1 MLDSYHVAMK
11 APHRPLFTFG
21 YEGLSIE
28 SFIARLKEVG
38 ISVVVDVRQLPLSR
52 KKGFSKT
59 AFAEALNRHSIEY
72 MHVPALGCPK
82 PVRDAFRKNP
92 NWEDYTRGFLA
103 HLRKQK
109 NAVAEVTSVSR
120 TSTAC
125 LVCFESDFN
134 YCHRSMV
141 AAAIRTAGGPP
152 IVHLTAKT
160 GFAEVPERAAA

>member
-1 MLDSYHVAMK
+1 MK
-11 APHRPLFTFG
+11 APQRPLFTFG

-28 SFIARLKEVG
+28 CFVARLKEAGVDV
-38 ISVVVDVRQLPLSR
+38 IVDVRELPLSR

-59 AFAEALNRHSIEY
+59 AFAETLSRHGIEY
-72 MHVPALGCPK
+72 LHVPALGCPK
-82 PVRDAFRKNP
+82 PVRNAYRNDQ
-92 NWEDYTRGFLA
+92 NWEAYTRGFLA

-109 NAVAEVTSVSR
+109 DAIAEVTSVSR
-120 TSTAC
+120 ARTAC

-160 GFAEVPERAAA
+160 EIAEVPERAAA